1 MHRVTNNAKTRG
13 VLLGCLLLVAFLAAM
28 VAKGAGPKD
37 RIKFDMVPST
47 SAATCLPNAKGHV
60 VVQAKR
66 GVEKLKLKVEGL
78 PPKTEFNF
86 FVIQV
91 PNAPFG
97 LSWYQ
102 GDLETNHDGKAELK
116 VVGRFNVETFVVA
129 PGSAA
134 APHPH
139 AVDATS
145 NPATG
150 PVHTY
155 HLGLWFDS
163 PAAATAAGCP
173 GATTPFSGEHTAGI
187 QVLSTRNFPDLA
199 GPLSQLG

>member
-1 MHRVTNNAKTRG
+1 MHRVGNRARG
-13 VLLGCLLLVAFLAAM
+13 FVLFAFLLLAGFAAAM
-28 VAKGAGPKD
+28 AAQGAGPGHK
-37 RIKFDMVPST
+37 IKFDMVPSAA
-47 SAATCLPNAKGHV
+47 AATCLPTAKGHV
-60 VVQAKR
+60 VVEAKH

-78 PPKTEFNF
+78 PANTGFDF
-86 FVIQV
+86 FIIQV

-102 GDLETNHDGKAELK
+102 ADLKTNHHGKAEVK
-116 VVGRFNVETFVVA
+116 VAGRFNVETFIVA
-129 PGSAA
+129 PGT
-134 APHPH
+134 APAPVHF
-139 AVDATS
+139 AGDASS
-145 NPATG
+145 NPPTP

-173 GATTPFSGEHTAGI
+173 GATTPFNGEHTAGV